1 MRRDVWCLLAAVPA
15 LLAVAS
21 AGCYQ
26 GVASPVA
33 GAAPVSQS
41 AGTSAAPADEATAAI
56 PATAVASVKVPEGMK
71 AVVLAVP
78 GMH

>member
-1 MRRDVWCLLAAVPA
+1 MRRDVWCLLAVPA
-15 LLAVAS
+15 LVAL

-26 GVASPVA
+26 QPAPPVA
-33 GAAPVSQS
+33 AAPTVNQPSDS
-41 AGTSAAPADEATAAI
+41 TATEVAALD
-56 PATAVASVKVPEGMK
+56 VPEGMK

>member
-1 MRRDVWCLLAAVPA
+1 VPA
-15 LLAVAS
+15 LVAL

-26 GVASPVA
+26 QPAPPVA
-33 GAAPVSQS
+33 AAPTVNQPSDS
-41 AGTSAAPADEATAAI
+41 TATEVAALD
-56 PATAVASVKVPEGMK
+56 VPEGMK